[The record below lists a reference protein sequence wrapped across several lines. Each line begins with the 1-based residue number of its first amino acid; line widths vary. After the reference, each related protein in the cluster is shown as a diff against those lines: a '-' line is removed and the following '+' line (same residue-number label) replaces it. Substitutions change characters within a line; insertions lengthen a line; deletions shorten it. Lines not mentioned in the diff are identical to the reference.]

1 VSASTIESPV
11 LLGYQ
16 LRLPS
21 FEGPFDLLLR
31 LIERNQLTIT
41 DISLIAITDQF
52 LAHVASMEE
61 APPQTIAEFASVG
74 SRLVLLK
81 SRSLLPR
88 PPANDEEGDTGDL
101 ARQLIEYKA
110 VKEAAAGLGDR
121 DRRGIGAFARAAQ
134 AVMVPVDNAPAKL
147 AAHVPGSL
155 VRALRRRLAALPSPK
170 ELAATRPV
178 VTLAMM
184 IERVFDVFG
193 RREKAVFSGVV
204 RECRTDSE
212 IRTAFLAVLVL
223 VRRRLIDAEQETPF
237 GEITMTRR
245 TSHAAADAVVI
256 ADDGQ

>member
-31 LIERNQLTIT
+31 LIERNQLPIT

-52 LAHVASMEE
+52 LAHVAAMEE
-61 APPQTIAEFASVG
+61 AEPQTIAEFANVG

-88 PPANDEEGDTGDL
+88 PPANDDEHDTGEL

-110 VKEAAAGLGDR
+110 VKEAAAGLGDL
-121 DRRGIGAFARAAQ
+121 DRRGLGAFARAAQ
-134 AVMVPVDNAPAKL
+134 AVLVPVDHAPPKL
-147 AAHVPGSL
+147 AAHMPGSL
-155 VRALRRRLAALPSPK
+155 VRALRRRLASLPSPR
-170 ELAATRPV
+170 ELATAAPV

-184 IERVFDVFG
+184 IERVLGAFAKG
-193 RREKAVFSGVV
+193 QRSTFSGVV
-204 RECRTDSE
+204 RQCRDDSE
-212 IRTAFLAVLVL
+212 VRTAFLAVLVL
-223 VRRRLIDAEQETPF
+223 VRRRLIDAEQDVPF

-245 TSHAAADAVVI
+245 TNNHDAET
-256 ADDGQ
+256 APAGDGL